1 MSETKAYVHELKTLM
16 SGLENQIA
24 NDEHL
29 ISVLLLHFAVD
40 VIATEAELSNLLGEQ
55 LHTCMGVAKNDA
67 LVDPELRK
75 QCIQARRKTRRIRST
90 FCS

>member
-29 ISVLLLHFAVD
+29 ISVLR
-40 VIATEAELSNLLGEQ
+40 AELESIKSELNYLRNENITLRSN
-55 LHTCMGVAKNDA
+55 A
-67 LVDPELRK
+67 
-75 QCIQARRKTRRIRST
+75 
-90 FCS
+90 